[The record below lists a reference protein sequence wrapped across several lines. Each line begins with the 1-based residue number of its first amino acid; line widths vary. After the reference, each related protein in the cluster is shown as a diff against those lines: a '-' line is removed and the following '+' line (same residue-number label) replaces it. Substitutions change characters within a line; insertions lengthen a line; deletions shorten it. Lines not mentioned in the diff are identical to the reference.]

1 MYRPCLN
8 LARTA
13 AKQQFNVA
21 KRFAST
27 SSTLTPALLNSIELQ
42 WTKLNEEER
51 KAVTSELSELQKQ
64 DWKKL
69 SAEEKRAA
77 YYIAFGP
84 HGPREPLPAYGFKVF
99 FGVLGLLGASAGTF
113 LWARSLAQP
122 PPHTMTTEWQEATN
136 EYMKGQKANPITGIS
151 SEGYKGKGFVG
162 M

>member
-51 KAVTSELSELQKQ
+51 KAITSELGELQKQ

-69 SAEEKRAA
+69 SAEEKRAGNHLKM
-77 YYIAFGP
+77 IDD
-84 HGPREPLPAYGFKVF
+84 
-99 FGVLGLLGASAGTF
+99 
-113 LWARSLAQP
+113 
-122 PPHTMTTEWQEATN
+122 
-136 EYMKGQKANPITGIS
+136 
-151 SEGYKGKGFVG
+151 
-162 M
+162 